1 MKSKTARR
9 RFMRELRPILSF
21 YQRFE
26 SVLAVAPGLTAHANL
41 G

>member
-1 MKSKTARR
+1 MKAITARW
-9 RFMRELRPILSF
+9 RFMRELWPTLSF

-26 SVLAVAPGLTAHANL
+26 SVLAVAPGLTAHVYL